1 MSEEIKGDVAGVI
14 AAHLADGDFMVKE
27 AEKEFPEVFV
37 KGSVFIPDL
46 AEAVKAVA
54 RRIDNNLT
62 LGERGLLLWASFYIA
77 KQAGWTP
84 KKEGK

>member
-1 MSEEIKGDVAGVI
+1 MTEKVSGEVAGVI

-37 KGSVFIPDL
+37 KGSVFILDL
-46 AEAVKAVA
+46 ANAVKAVA

-62 LGERGLLLWASFYIA
+62 LGERGLLLWASLYIA

-84 KKEGK
+84 KKGGK